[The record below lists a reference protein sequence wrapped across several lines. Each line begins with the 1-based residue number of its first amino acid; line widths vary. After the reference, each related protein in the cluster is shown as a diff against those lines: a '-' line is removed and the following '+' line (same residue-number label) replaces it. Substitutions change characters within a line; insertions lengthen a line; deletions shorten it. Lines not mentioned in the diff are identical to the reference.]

1 MRTLCLYNPRAGRS
15 GRHSLERAFSA
26 RGGAGRRHWGE
37 VEFQSLE
44 GPGARDWPERL
55 QGFQRIAVF
64 GGDGTVHHAIQHLV
78 FREQELSV
86 FPAGTANDL
95 TCAIGL
101 SLDLDRNLALFEG
114 GKTIAY
120 DTIAVNGRHVI
131 TGGGFGLGF
140 QAAASANAL
149 RNGPFGALF
158 RTLLR
163 AKIYLL
169 TLGWHGLMSPPPRV
183 RYGLSLDGKE
193 ERGDTQS
200 ILFCNQALM
209 GKRVLIAPGTSATDG
224 RFHLVRFRDRNAA
237 GILRTLG
244 RVKAGSPK
252 AEAMLDRAEAREARL
267 EFAEPVPAYGD
278 GEEFAPQSRWDLVCH
293 HGSIRLR
300 VPAAFGGAGA

>member
-1 MRTLCLYNPRAGRS
+1 MKTLCLYNPRAGRS
-15 GRHSLERAFSA
+15 GRQALERAFSS
-26 RGGAGRRHWGE
+26 RGEAGKRHWGE
-37 VEFQSLE
+37 VTFQSLAE
-44 GPGARDWPERL
+44 PGRRDWPARL
-55 QGFQRIAVF
+55 QDFQRIAVF
-64 GGDGTVHHAIQHLV
+64 GGDGTVHHVIQHLA

-101 SLDLDRNLALFEG
+101 SLDLERNLALYED
-114 GKTIAY
+114 GKTVAY

-149 RNGPFGALF
+149 RNGVFGALF
-158 RTLLR
+158 RKFLR
-163 AKIYLL
+163 AKIYLI
-169 TLGWHGLMSPPPRV
+169 TLAWHGLLSPPRRV
-183 RYGLSLDGKE
+183 GYGLFLDGKE
-193 ERGDTQS
+193 ARGDTQS

-224 RFHLVRFRDRNAA
+224 HFHFVRFRDRHAA
-237 GILRTLG
+237 SILRTLG

-252 AEAMLDRAEAREARL
+252 AEVMLDRAEAGELRL
-267 EFAEPVPAYGD
+267 EFSEPVPAYGD
-278 GEEFAPQSRWDLVCH
+278 GEEFAPQTRWDLVCH
-293 HGSIRLR
+293 RGSIRLR